1 MAADEID
8 TYLADVPEP
17 GRSTLEEVRRRIL
30 AVVPDAD
37 QCISYQMPAFRTPPA
52 GKRKGKVVAGF
63 AAFANHL
70 SYLPHSGNVLP
81 ALAEE
86 LAGYSQTKSSL
97 HFAFDEPLPAD
108 LIATL
113 VRARL
118 AEIEATGR

>member
-1 MAADEID
+1 
-8 TYLADVPEP
+8 
-17 GRSTLEEVRRRIL
+17 
-30 AVVPDAD
+30 
-37 QCISYQMPAFRTPPA
+37 MPAFRTPPA